1 MNIIKCQT
9 IASPELTHLVSGLFS
24 YLLTLRGRARS
35 RRKVCMLVAGPR
47 FPARSGEEP
56 ACRVDCCH
64 QLVAELA
71 VLAANDSN
79 GEMRRHSP
87 FTFGE
92 GPSPGF
98 FDHFSTQWSSS
109 RVNKQAAADFRKKP
123 VRELTGM
130 KMTGSEAA

>member
-1 MNIIKCQT
+1 M
-9 IASPELTHLVSGLFS
+9 
-24 YLLTLRGRARS
+24 
-35 RRKVCMLVAGPR
+35 
-47 FPARSGEEP
+47 
-56 ACRVDCCH
+56 
-64 QLVAELA
+64 AELA

-109 RVNKQAAADFRKKP
+109 RVNKQAAADFRKKTSA
-123 VRELTGM
+123 RADRHEDDRFRSSLENT
-130 KMTGSEAA
+130 EERN

>member
-35 RRKVCMLVAGPR
+35 RRKVCVLADPR
-47 FPARSGEEP
+47 SPGGSGEEA
-56 ACRVDCCH
+56 ACRADCCH

-71 VLAANDSN
+71 VLVANDSN

-87 FTFGE
+87 FTLEE